1 MPIKATD
8 LKRGNALIWEGQL
21 HVVIGTEHT
30 KPGKGPAYVQ
40 AKMKNVATG
49 TIKVNRIN
57 SSDKVEDV
65 SIDKRKMR
73 LEKPGMNPCVFVV
86 FVFVRDMTLST
97 LILRRT
103 ELSAASVMHVP
114 AQVSVS
120 P

>member
-49 TIKVNRIN
+49 TI
-57 SSDKVEDV
+57 
-65 SIDKRKMR
+65 
-73 LEKPGMNPCVFVV
+73 
-86 FVFVRDMTLST
+86 
-97 LILRRT
+97 
-103 ELSAASVMHVP
+103 
-114 AQVSVS
+114 
-120 P
+120 